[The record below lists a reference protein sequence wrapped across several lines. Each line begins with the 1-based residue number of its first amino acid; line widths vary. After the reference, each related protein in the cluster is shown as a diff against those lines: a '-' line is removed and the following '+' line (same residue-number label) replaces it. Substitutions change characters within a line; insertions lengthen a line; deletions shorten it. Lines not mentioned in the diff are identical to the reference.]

1 MKQVVNF
8 RFSEQT
14 ISILSLLENKL
25 HCSKTA
31 IVEKALQLFAKKTLA
46 KQALIL
52 KFAGALSTREADTM
66 LTSIKEN
73 KHNKQDPIEL

>member
-14 ISILSLLENKL
+14 IRTLALLQDKL

-31 IVEKALQLFAKKTLA
+31 IVEKALRLFAKKEFV
-46 KQALIL
+46 KQSVIL
-52 KFAGALSTREADTM
+52 QYAGALNKQEADAM
-66 LTSIKEN
+66 LISINEN
-73 KHNKQDPIEL
+73 KHNKEIQEL